1 MGDADGW
8 VAATGNKEGGEVPAK
23 KEDRV
28 AALSPATPRSVKE
41 QQTAPRSF
49 GPLVIKILCA
59 AAQLGLGSSPDFNG
73 TKKH

>member
-8 VAATGNKEGGEVPAK
+8 EAATGNKEGGEVPAK

-41 QQTAPRSF
+41 QQTAPRS
-49 GPLVIKILCA
+49 
-59 AAQLGLGSSPDFNG
+59 LG
-73 TKKH
+73 H